1 MKFAIPFKLNY
12 ALNDKADEFNIS
24 FDEKKN
30 DFNKLID
37 FIQEYPDKRINV
49 QYRNAVDHSTAI
61 ALTKIAENVYF
72 RLKGVDIQQIGR
84 LKEGSCRFFFD
95 SDYSASS
102 FSDLQSFADMMGVT
116 DVFIS
121 DDLCYDLPHVK
132 RYCESKGIS
141 VRLVLN
147 YVPISIGHVNPTLPI
162 WMPQDYDTLDKYIDV
177 AEFSCGK
184 GDSYDFKKLDVLYKV
199 WFEKKDW
206 AGNIQEI
213 NENMPFAYYPRTIM
227 PGLTESKI
235 KCGLA
240 CVREGSKCTKCH
252 QALELSHTLL
262 EKQMQ
267 FDRSK

>member
-1 MKFAIPFKLNY
+1 MI
-12 ALNDKADEFNIS
+12 

-37 FIQEYPDKRINV
+37 FIQEYPDKSINV
-49 QYRNAVDHSTAI
+49 QYRNAVDPSTAI

-84 LKEGSCRFFFD
+84 LKEGGCRFFFG

-116 DVFIS
+116 DIFIS

-141 VRLVLN
+141 VRLILN
-147 YVPISIGHVNPTLPI
+147 YVPISIV
-162 WMPQDYDTLDKYIDV
+162 DKYIDV

-199 WFEKKDW
+199 WFERHDW

-213 NENMPFAYYPRTIM
+213 NENIPFAYYPRTIM

-240 CVREGSKCTKCH
+240 CVREGSKCSKCH
-252 QALELSHTLL
+252 QALELSHILL